1 MKVNSAL
8 QVNWQAVANKK
19 QQQLEAATKGKMLK
33 DIREAQQF
41 EIYKTKGKKLEIETV
56 FLARQVNIQI

>member
-1 MKVNSAL
+1 MKVSSSL

-33 DIREAQQF
+33 DIREEQQF
-41 EIYKTKGKKLEIETV
+41 EIYKAKGEKQQVVTHQKINVTV
-56 FLARQVNIQI
+56 